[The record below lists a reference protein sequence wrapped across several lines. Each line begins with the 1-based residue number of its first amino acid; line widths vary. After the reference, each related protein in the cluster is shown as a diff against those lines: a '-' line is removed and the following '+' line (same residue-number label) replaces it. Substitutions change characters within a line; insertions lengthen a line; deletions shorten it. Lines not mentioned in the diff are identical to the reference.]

1 MPTKT
6 ATSTSCP
13 QFNDRIVGV
22 QKKTTEPGLR
32 INAFLAAL
40 AEPPQSTSPAPGATD
55 TRLRETLEALQ
66 RSNRCHRKAVTS
78 AETRVQEAEMKLAI
92 ERGDAERLQE
102 VLRDQLQDMT
112 DANLHLK
119 NSLASEVRGER
130 VRRARSDLED
140 VLEGTGR
147 IHS

>member
-1 MPTKT
+1 
-6 ATSTSCP
+6 
-13 QFNDRIVGV
+13 
-22 QKKTTEPGLR
+22 
-32 INAFLAAL
+32 
-40 AEPPQSTSPAPGATD
+40 
-55 TRLRETLEALQ
+55 
-66 RSNRCHRKAVTS
+66 
-78 AETRVQEAEMKLAI
+78 MKLAI